1 MDVRMPDGT
10 VITNV
15 PEGITKSQLIAKLD
29 AFKAAQAQ
37 PAQPTKP
44 SSLLERAGDIGVSLA
59 QGAVGLGEAAIG
71 LADIP
76 TMGYAGKAA
85 EAAEK
90 ALFGGTSRDLQ
101 AYLQSKKTPEAQAAE
116 RKVQEAKGFFNT
128 LGEYVEYPSTILG
141 TIAESAP
148 SMIGGAGVARLG
160 MGAAKKLGKEIG
172 AATAAAAGEGVV
184 SAGSTAESIRQQ
196 VADGTLSAG
205 QAGIA
210 AVSGVLTAGFGKFGS
225 KVADKLGIDDIDVI
239 FAGGRKVAKG
249 KEDKATKSVLAA
261 AIKGAISESV
271 FEELPQS
278 MQEQIAQNIALDK
291 PWDENVAEAGAS
303 GFIAALGMGGAGS
316 AASQV
321 LTNANI
327 KAEEK
332 RAALAQESKPG
343 KSMLDLQDEE
353 DAGIA
358 PTSTPDYTVDAQ
370 GNTVPVS
377 EAARAKQQTAEAD
390 TQKTTQQT
398 TPESNLTPEAEE
410 LLKSVADGGV
420 PAMMTN
426 NLKRIARENGIQV
439 TPQDTPNSVIE
450 KLQAKRQTKQQAKQP
465 AGQTYYD
472 VSFTG
477 KVRPVDEEL
486 LDERGLPYFSEK
498 RSEEEEPFDREAFRA
513 QMEEDKATLA
523 KLKEYFKEREAKK
536 LPGFAEIEDEY
547 RRASAAYKKAE
558 SELARIKAISPD
570 YWLYSDESIKAN
582 KAMDRWM
589 QASSNLR
596 KAEEGIEFE
605 GYQKPLFGE
614 QKGLDLGEPT
624 SERAVQVTAPSSM
637 PTIGQMGLNFNAQV
651 SEDGTVEP
659 VPVKEEKA
667 TFGMT
672 TPVTAKPLED
682 FLSIFKPK
690 SSSEVERTKQ
700 QNALFGVRDEQGRL
714 KTSGL
719 LDKIKEVYE
728 DVPTEERGYYMELI
742 NSFFDKYAS
751 KPLPSRQADFKNLN
765 NLNAQDQRSVIEK
778 HLGRSFPDLTT
789 YEGVKKLTEEFEDHI
804 ADAQLAGL
812 GITRSSSAYK
822 QIDPVVRQLRS
833 KPKTEYTDEEQ
844 AAYDYLSMFDLDLA
858 LRSAAF
864 DLATNTP
871 RNQLYRGQ
879 GKEFAEKFQSWISKN
894 APEKVTKQFENY
906 VRAYRKANEGYN
918 AFLALQDNAEAEA
931 AYRQSYVE
939 GKQTPYYGQRT
950 TGAPALHP
958 GIRGYILNNDM
969 NGLLRL
975 MTKQSRTPYGKQ
987 LATRLL
993 SLNLPTSIGFNKVSD
1008 VVRNWEPTFNRV
1020 LARFVEEQK
1029 VLSPQYAS
1037 DLDALLSYAQDTE
1050 VSQDKYQTILKDL
1063 LRLRHL
1069 SKARQMDMTSTTGY
1083 YNQLAKIAK
1092 DAVDSYTSPGVYFG
1106 KEDAISINTSM
1117 DQNGE
1122 NIYNIMHEIM
1132 HAATANII
1140 DGVQRD
1146 PSKYTE
1152 KQRKAVDEIYKL
1164 YYTALKAPKTDGSFY
1179 GMRNAHEFVAEAFT
1193 NPDFQKYL
1201 QGIAYKQS
1209 DRSLWDKFVEFCMK
1223 LFGMDNVLSSTVA
1236 AVNDLF
1242 GAPRNSV
1249 AANSVSTP
1257 YFDKKMIKMFESNSE
1272 ERSGPFDFFKS
1283 IFRNVKTFGNIKD
1296 NLARELETANS
1307 QTRKTWLGALT
1318 LRQINEVIGT
1328 TYSRNPETG
1337 KLEVMSKLPQISE
1350 YISAVET
1357 MRKDVFDKIEYAT
1370 DISKRLLNI
1379 QRDAPETVKLM
1390 GQIIQ
1395 TATVEDVDVTSDT
1408 APIPLDPTKVTP
1420 VEQRRMLAYKELR
1433 AEFLKL
1439 GQMKNGEAAQQIYA
1453 DMFKFF
1459 KDSLKEFKRI
1469 AVEREEARLQSAYIS
1484 KVSKDEGP
1492 AVARNIDFTSP
1503 NYKDEADRL
1512 AAQARDNIDKKYPT
1526 VIENYFPLKRF
1537 GDFWARVGSGK
1548 NRRYYQFESAR
1559 ARDNFVRKEQAKLA
1573 RELQRQG
1580 KDSLEIG
1587 KAINDPANINYKN
1600 SLPDLISDMFTD
1612 KAVYEQVR
1620 ELVAQAGISAEG
1632 VENITDPQ
1640 ELRDIILDKLGEV
1653 WVTTLPSQ
1661 SIAKMF
1667 MHRENVP
1674 GASADIIRSFQH
1686 AAFHL
1691 AYQQG
1696 RFKYGPQM
1704 DDILLAAKGYIRAM
1718 ANTEEGAVLSDYLTE
1733 VDRRHKEQV
1742 IKPPP
1747 SAPWANYLSNMNFLW
1762 YLTAPASAIVN
1773 MLAVPSI
1780 ALPVIGAKY
1789 GTAKAAARFMRNMR
1803 LLAGS
1808 GTRDKNGNFDAP
1820 SLLRAKGI
1828 TDVQLRALNMASES
1842 LLEQSLAHDAAGIA
1856 ENPSLDYSGKWG
1868 KIMQL
1873 ATFPFHK
1880 AERFNREIT
1889 FLTAFDLAYER
1900 NGGNLEA
1907 AVKEASDITWK
1918 TMFDYATYNKP
1929 RFVKGDLARVLF
1941 AFKQYAQHM
1950 TYLLFRT
1957 AYDATSGVDKDEFD
1971 AVKAQYGEEAAKK
1984 YAVEM
1989 KEINKEARRT
1999 FLMLMGMSFL
2009 FAGASGLPI
2018 WWLLKGIGNAFHAV
2032 FGDDEEGWDFNN
2044 AFKNKMTEVFG
2055 GFAGDSISRGVIPQL
2070 TGASL
2075 SQRMSINLG
2084 DMWFRDTRKNLDEV
2098 SWFQETM
2105 INLLGPSVGIG
2116 VNAMEAIKRYKDGY
2130 PERAMEAI
2138 APAAFKNILAGS
2150 RLASE
2155 GALTMKGDTLLESV
2169 TGTEAFLQMLGFTPE
2184 RLAQRQQANIEAKSV
2199 EQAILDKKQNIL
2211 NLYAMAVDN
2220 DDEEAIDK
2228 VLERIDEFN
2237 DKNPEFAITGRSL
2250 KSSMSRRAKNKA
2262 MADSLGGV
2270 RVNPKFAERAEE
2282 LMGYA
2287 EDTLE
2292 EE

>member
-1 MDVRMPDGT
+1 MNVRMPDGT

-29 AFKAAQAQ
+29 AFKAAQ
-37 PAQPTKP
+37 AQPTKP

-90 ALFGGTSRDLQ
+90 ALFGGTTRDLQ

-172 AATAAAAGEGVV
+172 AATAAAAGEGAV

-225 KVADKLGIDDIDVI
+225 KVADKLGIDDIDVLL
-239 FAGGRKVAKG
+239 AGGRKAGQEKVR
-249 KEDKATKSVLAA
+249 KSVLAS

-321 LTNANI
+321 ISNARA

-332 RAALAQESKPG
+332 KAALDQESKPG
-343 KSMLDLQDEE
+343 KSMLDIQDEE
-353 DAGIA
+353 DAGITEEA
-358 PTSTPDYTVDAQ
+358 PVAEEQPVAEEP
-370 GNTVPVS
+370 PVS
-377 EAARAKQQTAEAD
+377 
-390 TQKTTQQT
+390 
-398 TPESNLTPEAEE
+398 
-410 LLKSVADGGV
+410 
-420 PAMMTN
+420 
-426 NLKRIARENGIQV
+426 
-439 TPQDTPNSVIE
+439 
-450 KLQAKRQTKQQAKQP
+450 KQP

-486 LDERGLPYFSEK
+486 LDERGLPYFSQMRPEAEIRQQYQEAAAEIDAALAAKDEAAYEK
-498 RSEEEEPFDREAFRA
+498 ALEKYQAAGKALEQIKAGYQAPLFSQSRTEEQEEPFDREAFRA
-513 QMEEDKATLA
+513 QLEEDKATLA
-523 KLKEYFKEREAKK
+523 KLKAYFEEREAKK

-547 RRASAAYKKAE
+547 RRASNAYDVASRKYDKIRRDYPNTWFYHDEAKAYY
-558 SELARIKAISPD
+558 KA
-570 YWLYSDESIKAN
+570 L
-582 KAMDRWM
+582 DRQM

-667 TFGMT
+667 KFGMT

-1146 PSKYTE
+1146 PSKYSE

-1193 NPDFQKYL
+1193 NPDFQKFL

-1283 IFRNVKTFGNIKD
+1283 IFRNVKTFENIKD

-1307 QTRKTWLGALT
+1307 QTRKSWLGALT

-1337 KLEVMSKLPQISE
+1337 KLEVMSKLPQISQ

-1370 DISKRLLNI
+1370 DISERLLTI

-1469 AVEREEARLQSAYIS
+1469 AVEREEARLQSAYVS
-1484 KVSKDEGP
+1484 KVSKNEGP
-1492 AVARNIDFTSP
+1492 EVARRIDFTSP
-1503 NYKDEADRL
+1503 NYKDEADKI

-1580 KDSLEIG
+1580 KNSLEIG

-1803 LLAGS
+1803 LLASS

-1842 LLEQSLAHDAAGIA
+1842 LLEQSLAHSAAGIA

-1868 KIMQL
+1868 KIMQF

-1957 AYDATSGVDKDEFD
+1957 AYDATKGVDKDEFD
-1971 AVKAQYGEEAAKK
+1971 AVKAQYGEEEAMK
-1984 YAVEM
+1984 YVAEM
-1989 KEINKEARRT
+1989 KEINSEARRT

-2009 FAGASGLPI
+2009 FAGAGGLPI
-2018 WWLLKGIGNAFHAV
+2018 WWLLEGIGNAFHAV

-2155 GALTMKGDTLLESV
+2155 GALTMKGDTLLESI

-2270 RVNPKFAERAEE
+2270 RVNPKFADRAEE

-2292 EE
+2292 EDEE

>member
-37 PAQPTKP
+37 PAQSTKP

-59 QGAVGLGEAAIG
+59 QGAVGLGEAAVG

-90 ALFGGTSRDLQ
+90 ALFGGTSKDLQ

-116 RKVQEAKGFFNT
+116 RKVQEAEGFTGTVGAYLEN
-128 LGEYVEYPSTILG
+128 PSAILG

-160 MGAAKKLGKEIG
+160 IGAAKKLGKEIG
-172 AATAAAAGEGVV
+172 AATAAAAGEGAV

-225 KVADKLGIDDIDVI
+225 KVADKLGIDDIDVLL
-239 FAGGRKVAKG
+239 AGGRKAGQEKVR
-249 KEDKATKSVLAA
+249 KSVLAS

-321 LTNANI
+321 ISNARA

-332 RAALAQESKPG
+332 KAALDQESKPG
-343 KSMLDLQDEE
+343 KSMLDIQDEE
-353 DAGIA
+353 DAGITEEA
-358 PTSTPDYTVDAQ
+358 PVAEEQ
-370 GNTVPVS
+370 PVS
-377 EAARAKQQTAEAD
+377 EE
-390 TQKTTQQT
+390 
-398 TPESNLTPEAEE
+398 PPVS
-410 LLKSVADGGV
+410 
-420 PAMMTN
+420 
-426 NLKRIARENGIQV
+426 
-439 TPQDTPNSVIE
+439 
-450 KLQAKRQTKQQAKQP
+450 KQP

-486 LDERGLPYFSEK
+486 LDERGLPYFS
-498 RSEEEEPFDREAFRA
+498 
-513 QMEEDKATLA
+513 QMRPE
-523 KLKEYFKEREAKK
+523 
-536 LPGFAEIEDEY
+536 AEIRQQYQEAAAEIDAALAAKDE
-547 RRASAAYKKAE
+547 AAYEKALE
-558 SELARIKAISPD
+558 KYQAAGKALEEIKA
-570 YWLYSDESIKAN
+570 
-582 KAMDRWM
+582 
-589 QASSNLR
+589 
-596 KAEEGIEFE
+596 
-605 GYQKPLFGE
+605 GYQAPLFSE

-667 TFGMT
+667 KFGMT

-822 QIDPVVRQLRS
+822 QIDPVVRQLRN

-918 AFLALQDNAEAEA
+918 AFLALQDNAEAEE

-1029 VLSPQYAS
+1029 VLSPEYAS

-1146 PSKYTE
+1146 PSKYSE

-1307 QTRKTWLGALT
+1307 QTRKSWLGALT

-1337 KLEVMSKLPQISE
+1337 KLEVMSKLPQISQ

-1420 VEQRRMLAYKELR
+1420 AEQRRMLAYKELR

-1503 NYKDEADRL
+1503 NYKDEADRI

-1580 KDSLEIG
+1580 KNSLEIG

-1900 NGGNLEA
+1900 NGGKLEA

-1957 AYDATSGVDKDEFD
+1957 AYDATSGIDKDEFD
-1971 AVKAQYGEEAAKK
+1971 AVKAQYGEEEAKK
-1984 YAVEM
+1984 YVAEM

-2009 FAGASGLPI
+2009 FAGAGGLPI

-2044 AFKNKMTEVFG
+2044 EFKNKMTEVFG

-2138 APAAFKNILAGS
+2138 APAAFKNILVGS

-2155 GALTMKGDTLLESV
+2155 GALTMKGDTLLESI

-2270 RVNPKFAERAEE
+2270 RVNPKFADRAEE

-2292 EE
+2292 EDEE

>member
-29 AFKAAQAQ
+29 AFKAAQ
-37 PAQPTKP
+37 AQPTKP

-90 ALFGGTSRDLQ
+90 ALFGGTSKDLQ

-116 RKVQEAKGFFNT
+116 RKVQEAEGFTGTVGAYLEN
-128 LGEYVEYPSTILG
+128 PSAILG

-172 AATAAAAGEGVV
+172 AATAAAAGEGAV

-225 KVADKLGIDDIDVI
+225 KVADKLGIDDIDVLL
-239 FAGGRKVAKG
+239 AGGRKAGQEKVR
-249 KEDKATKSVLAA
+249 KSVLAS

-321 LTNANI
+321 ISNARA

-332 RAALAQESKPG
+332 KAALDQESKPG

-353 DAGIA
+353 DAGEV
-358 PTSTPDYTVDAQ
+358 TPSDAD
-370 GNTVPVS
+370 V
-377 EAARAKQQTAEAD
+377 AAMEEEEKAKQQAADRTAFDFGANVGE
-390 TQKTTQQT
+390 TTAAQ
-398 TPESNLTPEAEE
+398 PE
-410 LLKSVADGGV
+410 
-420 PAMMTN
+420 
-426 NLKRIARENGIQV
+426 
-439 TPQDTPNSVIE
+439 
-450 KLQAKRQTKQQAKQP
+450 QP
-465 AGQTYYD
+465 AQQTYYD

-486 LDERGLPYFSEK
+486 LDERGLPYFSQMRPEAEIRQQYQEAAAEIDAALAAKDEAAYEK
-498 RSEEEEPFDREAFRA
+498 ALEKYQAAGKALEQIKAGYQAPLFSEQQGD
-513 QMEEDKATLA
+513 D
-523 KLKEYFKEREAKK
+523 EAKRVATVHAKYDLQLAQGRVNNLTKTIESYTEDANIALKKGKQNVYDYLVAEKIQPAQQELKQEQQK
-536 LPGFAEIEDEY
+536 LEELQ
-547 RRASAAYKKAE
+547 RAYDAAAQQ
-558 SELARIKAISPD
+558 R
-570 YWLYSDESIKAN
+570 
-582 KAMDRWM
+582 
-589 QASSNLR
+589 
-596 KAEEGIEFE
+596 
-605 GYQKPLFGE
+605 PLFAE
-614 QKGLDLGEPT
+614 QKGLDLGAPT
-624 SERAVQVTAPSSM
+624 SERAVQITAPSSM

-667 TFGMT
+667 KFGMT

-765 NLNAQDQRSVIEK
+765 NLSAQDQRSVIEK

-822 QIDPVVRQLRS
+822 QIDPVVRQLRN

-1146 PSKYTE
+1146 PSKYSE

-1193 NPDFQKYL
+1193 NPDFQKFL

-1307 QTRKTWLGALT
+1307 QTRKSWLGALT

-1337 KLEVMSKLPQISE
+1337 KLEVMSKLPQISQ

-1469 AVEREEARLQSAYIS
+1469 AVEREEARLQSAYVS
-1484 KVSKDEGP
+1484 KVSKNEGP
-1492 AVARNIDFTSP
+1492 EVARRIDFTSP
-1503 NYKDEADRL
+1503 NYKDEADRI

-1580 KDSLEIG
+1580 KNSLEIG

-1803 LLAGS
+1803 LLASS

-2009 FAGASGLPI
+2009 FAGAGGLPI
-2018 WWLLKGIGNAFHAV
+2018 WWLLKGIGSAFHAV

-2055 GFAGDSISRGVIPQL
+2055 GFAGDAISRGVIPQL

-2138 APAAFKNILAGS
+2138 APAAFKNILVGS

-2155 GALTMKGDTLLESV
+2155 GALTMKGDTLLESI

-2270 RVNPKFAERAEE
+2270 RVNPKFADRAEE

-2292 EE
+2292 EDEE

>member
-29 AFKAAQAQ
+29 AYKAAQ
-37 PAQPTKP
+37 AQPTKP

-59 QGAVGLGEAAIG
+59 QGAVGLGEAAVG

-90 ALFGGTSRDLQ
+90 ALFGGTSKDLQ

-116 RKVQEAKGFFNT
+116 RKVQEAEGFTGTVGAYLEN
-128 LGEYVEYPSTILG
+128 PSAILG

-160 MGAAKKLGKEIG
+160 IGAAKKLGKEIG
-172 AATAAAAGEGVV
+172 AATAAAAGEGAV

-225 KVADKLGIDDIDVI
+225 KVADKLGIDDIDVLL
-239 FAGGRKVAKG
+239 AGGRKAGQEKVR
-249 KEDKATKSVLAA
+249 KSVLAS

-321 LTNANI
+321 ISNARA

-332 RAALAQESKPG
+332 KAALDQESKPG
-343 KSMLDLQDEE
+343 KSMLDIQDEE
-353 DAGIA
+353 DAGITEEA
-358 PTSTPDYTVDAQ
+358 PVAEEQ
-370 GNTVPVS
+370 PVS
-377 EAARAKQQTAEAD
+377 EE
-390 TQKTTQQT
+390 
-398 TPESNLTPEAEE
+398 PPVS
-410 LLKSVADGGV
+410 
-420 PAMMTN
+420 
-426 NLKRIARENGIQV
+426 
-439 TPQDTPNSVIE
+439 
-450 KLQAKRQTKQQAKQP
+450 KQP

-486 LDERGLPYFSEK
+486 LDERGLPYFS
-498 RSEEEEPFDREAFRA
+498 
-513 QMEEDKATLA
+513 QMRPE
-523 KLKEYFKEREAKK
+523 
-536 LPGFAEIEDEY
+536 AEIRQQYQEAAAEIDAALAAKDE
-547 RRASAAYKKAE
+547 AAYEKALE
-558 SELARIKAISPD
+558 KYQAAGKALEEIKA
-570 YWLYSDESIKAN
+570 
-582 KAMDRWM
+582 
-589 QASSNLR
+589 
-596 KAEEGIEFE
+596 
-605 GYQKPLFGE
+605 GYQAPLFSE

-667 TFGMT
+667 KFGMT

-822 QIDPVVRQLRS
+822 QIDPVVRQLRN

-918 AFLALQDNAEAEA
+918 AFLALQDNAEAEE

-1029 VLSPQYAS
+1029 VLSPEYAS

-1146 PSKYTE
+1146 PSKYSE

-1307 QTRKTWLGALT
+1307 QTRKSWLGALT

-1337 KLEVMSKLPQISE
+1337 KLEVMSKLPQISQ

-1420 VEQRRMLAYKELR
+1420 AEQRRMLAYKELR

-1503 NYKDEADRL
+1503 NYKDEADRI

-1580 KDSLEIG
+1580 KNSLEIG

-1900 NGGNLEA
+1900 NGGKLEA

-1957 AYDATSGVDKDEFD
+1957 AYDATSGIDKDEFD
-1971 AVKAQYGEEAAKK
+1971 AVKAQYGEEEAKK
-1984 YAVEM
+1984 YVAEM

-2009 FAGASGLPI
+2009 FAGAGGLPI

-2044 AFKNKMTEVFG
+2044 EFKNKMTEVFG

-2138 APAAFKNILAGS
+2138 APAAFKNILVGS

-2155 GALTMKGDTLLESV
+2155 GALTMKGDTLLESI

-2270 RVNPKFAERAEE
+2270 RVNPKFADRAEE

-2292 EE
+2292 EDEE